1 MPKIGIRKTAVGFLL
16 TKPNL
21 EKSAVTEVEENL
33 LEKLLADEF
42 ADDQQDILEQ
52 LYKKAKSDET
62 WTSKAWDT
70 FRTENAFWHIQGII
84 TTAMFAVS
92 SFFLIRTIAGAV
104 AIESIVP
111 TPVLSILILS
121 GLGVSTYS
129 LWALFT
135 KRRAGKRRAA
145 LLLFMTYL
153 YQLLYLSI
161 VGEGTPLITITFLSL
176 GGVAIALFS
185 EWSRPSK

>member
-1 MPKIGIRKTAVGFLL
+1 
-16 TKPNL
+16 
-21 EKSAVTEVEENL
+21 
-33 LEKLLADEF
+33 
-42 ADDQQDILEQ
+42 
-52 LYKKAKSDET
+52 
-62 WTSKAWDT
+62 
-70 FRTENAFWHIQGII
+70 
-84 TTAMFAVS
+84 
-92 SFFLIRTIAGAV
+92 
-104 AIESIVP
+104 
-111 TPVLSILILS
+111 VLSILILS
-121 GLGVSTYS
+121 GLAVSTYS

-135 KRRAGKRRAA
+135 KRRARKRRAA